1 MKNSQFKAPLIQSAI
16 ILGGVI
22 IVLALIASSS
32 SGSETGGPGFF
43 SSAGS
48 LIVLIFGLTFSLA
61 FSLAVL
67 IALFLVAVSMVDA
80 DTAKSMYSN
89 LRKNFVKDLLGDK
102 EWSSTATTRR

>member
-32 SGSETGGPGFF
+32 SGTENGGPGFF
-43 SSAGS
+43 SSVGS
-48 LIVLIFGLTFSLA
+48 LIVLMLGLAFSLV

-67 IALFLVAVSMVDA
+67 IAVFLAAVGMVDG

-89 LRKNFVKDLLGDK
+89 LRKNFAKDLLGCK
-102 EWSSTATTRR
+102 EWSCATTERR